1 MKKDLFTVIS
11 QHLNKQSKPYFYA
24 WGFIVILLIGVLDYE
39 TGQEISFSMLYLT
52 PILATSWFANRNAG
66 IFMSISSA
74 LIEFLANSAAGRT
87 YSHPLITIWN
97 SIMLFGFFAVSV
109 FILSMLK
116 VQYEGKTRLV
126 NELRNAVEELQ
137 RTKKE
142 LEQKS
147 QDLARSNLELEQFAY
162 AASHDLKEPLLAIT
176 IDLKLLRKRFESKLD
191 SEANRFIAD
200 TIDEA
205 NQMQVLISD
214 MLSYSRV
221 GISGKPFVR
230 TDCNA
235 ILKRSLNNLRI
246 PLEQSGAVVTHD
258 ALPEVM
264 ADPIQL
270 SQLLQNLINNAIKFH
285 PHQEKPRIHISAD
298 RRGKE
303 WVFSVS
309 DNGIGIPA
317 EYHEKVFEMFQ
328 RLHDKKGYPGSGIGL
343 ATCKKIVERHGGRV
357 WVESEPGKGS
367 TFYFT
372 VPDSSREHVVSA
384 DISSIPSLNN

>member
-1 MKKDLFTVIS
+1 MKKDLFTNIS

-24 WGFIVILLIGVLDYE
+24 WGFIVTLLVGVLDYE
-39 TGQEISFSMLYLT
+39 TGREISFSMLYLI
-52 PILATSWFANRNAG
+52 PILATAWFANRNAG
-66 IFMSISSA
+66 IFMSMSSA
-74 LIEFLANSAAGRT
+74 LIEFAANSAAGRT

-97 SIMLFGFFAVSV
+97 SIMLFGLFFISV

-116 VQYEGKTRLV
+116 VQYEGKTKLV
-126 NELRNAVEELQ
+126 NELRNVVEELQ

-176 IDLKLLRKRFESKLD
+176 IDLKLLRKRYESKLD

-205 NQMQVLISD
+205 NQMQTLIND

-230 TDCNA
+230 TDCDA
-235 ILKRSLNNLRI
+235 VLKRSLNNLRI
-246 PLEQSGAVVTHD
+246 PLEQSGAVVTRD
-258 ALPEVM
+258 DLPEVM

-270 SQLLQNLINNAIKFH
+270 SQLLQNLINNAMKFH
-285 PHQEKPRIHISAD
+285 GGEKPRIHISAE
-298 RRGKE
+298 RKGKE

-372 VPDSSREHVVSA
+372 IPDGSREHLVSA

>member
-1 MKKDLFTVIS
+1 MKKDFFTSIS
-11 QHLNKQSKPYFYA
+11 DYLNRQSKPYFLTR
-24 WGFIVILLIGVLDYE
+24 GFIVVLLVGIVDYK
-39 TGQEISFSMLYLT
+39 TGQEISFSTLYLI
-52 PILATSWFANRNAG
+52 PIFATAWFASRNAG
-66 IFMSISSA
+66 VFMSVLSS
-74 LIEFLANSAAGRT
+74 LTEFVANSAAGRT

-97 SIMLFGFFAVSV
+97 SATLFGFFVISV
-109 FILSMLK
+109 FILSILK
-116 VQYEGKTRLV
+116 TQYEGKIKLV
-126 NELRNAVEELQ
+126 SELQNAVEELQ
-137 RTKKE
+137 RTKNE

-147 QDLARSNLELEQFAY
+147 RDLARSNLELEQFAY

-176 IDLKLLRKRFESKLD
+176 IDLKLLRKRYESKLD
-191 SEANRFIAD
+191 SEANRFMAD

-205 NQMQVLISD
+205 NQMQTLIND

-221 GISGKPFVR
+221 GISGKPLVR
-230 TDCNA
+230 TDCDA
-235 ILKRSLNNLRI
+235 ILKRSLNNLRV
-246 PLEQSGAVVTHD
+246 PLEQSGAVITYD

-285 PHQEKPRIHISAD
+285 REEKPRIHISAK
-298 RRGKE
+298 RTGKE

-343 ATCKKIVERHGGRV
+343 ATCKKIVDRHGGRI
-357 WVESEPGKGS
+357 WVESKPGNGS

-372 VPDSSREHVVSA
+372 IPDGSREHIVSA
-384 DISSIPSLNN
+384 DISVIDSIHE